1 VNFIDYEYTA
11 YNYEAHDI
19 AMHFCDYA
27 GNENYVYL
35 MSVLTLSTVSKLILG
50 TFAKSF
56 VVVLTVVEII
66 IESAATAE
74 MF

>member
-35 MSVLTLSTVSKLILG
+35 MSVLTLSTAN
-50 TFAKSF
+50 TF
-56 VVVLTVVEII
+56 
-66 IESAATAE
+66 
-74 MF
+74 